1 MPARMDKMTRN
12 KRVYMSDGWH
22 TVSDQEA
29 LNSWLDEIDG
39 ILRTRTG
46 YGMGYYPDIPYNDL
60 YKAGIDPIWAACIV
74 LGVSLGLYPTDCR
87 ALRQEL
93 GI

>member
-1 MPARMDKMTRN
+1 MNYT
-12 KRVYMSDGWH
+12 RVYTSEGWH

-60 YKAGIDPIWAACIV
+60 YKAGINPIWAACIV
-74 LGVSLGLYPTDCR
+74 LGVSLGMYSTDCQ